1 MSTEKTEIT
10 AISSIGLPGSLLR
23 QAREEKGLT
32 VDEMSA
38 ISNLTK
44 QVIRGIESD
53 NYADLAGL
61 SFVRGY
67 LKLYAKKLGVTEA
80 TVLEPFDLWKAE
92 QLGDAKHKATKSG
105 IGDEQPVAGPG
116 KATMIFAG
124 AIIVV
129 LIAAGATLSYTES
142 EQPESEV
149 IATIPSVESSDRSR
163 EDTPQLTEQPLGDQA
178 PNELVDT
185 VGHESPG
192 TSPDTSD
199 ADTRIDTTAN
209 TGSGDSANEERMAN
223 GAVDEDVRATE
234 PAQAD
239 SRTEALATAPSETQG
254 EPETPAEPEKSVEP
268 EKAVESPQVINTVE
282 QVVNRAIA
290 EPEIE
295 RLGDQIVEES
305 EPNPVVSTGNLGQ
318 GGRVIAE
325 ASGLAPAPAE
335 PVQTTQVS
343 PGQDEGL
350 RVVSETVTGP
360 SADQLAMGVAGKL
373 QIEFSGE
380 SWVEVR
386 DARGRLILADLMTPE
401 NGVDLDTYGPVEVLV
416 GAVGSSTVIFNG
428 ETQDLRQ
435 KAYQDVARIT
445 LGADSN

>member
-1 MSTEKTEIT
+1 MSTENTEIT

-53 NYADLAGL
+53 DYADLAGL

-67 LKLYAKKLGVTEA
+67 LKLYAKKLGVNEA

-105 IGDEQPVAGPG
+105 MGDEQPAAGPG

-124 AIIVV
+124 AVMVV
-129 LIAAGATLSYTES
+129 LIAAGAILSYTES
-142 EQPESEV
+142 EPFESEG
-149 IATIPSVESSDRSR
+149 IATLPSVESSDHSQK
-163 EDTPQLTEQPLGDQA
+163 DTPQLTEQPVVDQA
-178 PNELVDT
+178 PLELVDT
-185 VGHESPG
+185 VSDESPG

-209 TGSGDSANEERMAN
+209 LGSEDSVNEERMAN
-223 GAVDEDVRATE
+223 VAADEDALVTK
-234 PAQAD
+234 PSQAD
-239 SRTEALATAPSETQG
+239 RQTEALATSPSETQV
-254 EPETPAEPEKSVEP
+254 EPETPAEPEKSVE
-268 EKAVESPQVINTVE
+268 SPQVIKTVE
-282 QVVNRAIA
+282 PVVNIASA
-290 EPEIE
+290 EPKIE
-295 RLGDQIVEES
+295 RPGDQIVEES

-343 PGQDEGL
+343 PVQDEGL

-416 GAVGSSTVIFNG
+416 GAVSSSTVIFNG

>member
-1 MSTEKTEIT
+1 MSTENTEIN

-53 NYADLAGL
+53 DYADLAGL

-67 LKLYAKKLGVTEA
+67 LKLYAKKLGVNEA
-80 TVLEPFDLWKAE
+80 AVLEPFDLWKAE
-92 QLGDAKHKATKSG
+92 QSGDAKHKATKSG
-105 IGDEQPVAGPG
+105 MGDQQLATGPG
-116 KATMIFAG
+116 KPTMIFA
-124 AIIVV
+124 AAVVVV

-142 EQPESEV
+142 EQAESEV
-149 IATIPSVESSDRSR
+149 IATQPSLESSDRSR
-163 EDTPQLTEQPLGDQA
+163 EDTTQLTEQPVVDQA
-178 PNELVDT
+178 PDELATTIGD
-185 VGHESPG
+185 ESPG
-192 TSPDTSD
+192 TSPNTPD
-199 ADTRIDTTAN
+199 ADTSLDITAN
-209 TGSGDSANEERMAN
+209 TGSENAVNEERIAN
-223 GAVDEDVRATE
+223 VAANDDTVVAE

-239 SRTEALATAPSETQG
+239 RQTEALAALPSETPV
-254 EPETPAEPEKSVEP
+254 EPETPAEPEKPVEP
-268 EKAVESPQVINTVE
+268 PQVVKTVE
-282 QVVNRAIA
+282 PVVNRVAA
-290 EPEIE
+290 EPEPE
-295 RLGDQIVEES
+295 TPADQVVEES
-305 EPNPVVSTGNLGQ
+305 EPNRVVSTGNLGQ

-335 PVQTTQVS
+335 PIQTTQVS

-350 RVVSETVTGP
+350 RVLSETVTGP

-373 QIEFSGE
+373 QIEVSGE

-416 GAVGSSTVIFNG
+416 GAVSASTVIFNG

>member
-1 MSTEKTEIT
+1 MSTENTEIT

-53 NYADLAGL
+53 DYADLAGL

-67 LKLYAKKLGVTEA
+67 LKLYAKKLGVNEA
-80 TVLEPFDLWKAE
+80 AVLEPFDLWKAE
-92 QLGDAKHKATKSG
+92 QSGDAKHKATKSG
-105 IGDEQPVAGPG
+105 MGDQQLATGPG
-116 KATMIFAG
+116 KPTMIFA
-124 AIIVV
+124 AAVVVV

-142 EQPESEV
+142 EQAESEV
-149 IATIPSVESSDRSR
+149 IATQPSLESSNRSR
-163 EDTPQLTEQPLGDQA
+163 EDTTQLTEQPVVDQA
-178 PNELVDT
+178 PDELVTTIGD
-185 VGHESPG
+185 ESPG
-192 TSPDTSD
+192 TSPNTPD
-199 ADTRIDTTAN
+199 ADTSLDITAN
-209 TGSGDSANEERMAN
+209 TGSENAVNEERIAN
-223 GAVDEDVRATE
+223 VAANDDTVVAE

-239 SRTEALATAPSETQG
+239 RQTEALAAVPSETPVEPKKPVEPLQVVKTVEPVVNRVAAEP
-254 EPETPAEPEKSVEP
+254 EPETPAD
-268 EKAVESPQVINTVE
+268 QV
-282 QVVNRAIA
+282 
-290 EPEIE
+290 
-295 RLGDQIVEES
+295 VEES
-305 EPNPVVSTGNLGQ
+305 EPNRVVSTGNLGQ

-335 PVQTTQVS
+335 PIQTTQVS

-350 RVVSETVTGP
+350 RVLSETVTGP

-373 QIEFSGE
+373 QIEVSGE

-416 GAVGSSTVIFNG
+416 GAVSASTVIFNG

>member
-1 MSTEKTEIT
+1 MSTENTEIT

-44 QVIRGIESD
+44 QVIRRIESD
-53 NYADLAGL
+53 DYADLAGL

-67 LKLYAKKLGVTEA
+67 LKLYAKKLGVSEA
-80 TVLEPFDLWKAE
+80 EVLEPFDLWKAE
-92 QLGDAKHKATKSG
+92 QSGDAKHKATKSG
-105 IGDEQPVAGPG
+105 MGDEQPAAGPG
-116 KATMIFAG
+116 KATMIFA
-124 AIIVV
+124 AAVLVV
-129 LIAAGATLSYTES
+129 LIAAGATLSFIES
-142 EQPESEV
+142 EQSESEV
-149 IATIPSVESSDRSR
+149 IATPPSVESSDRSGM
-163 EDTPQLTEQPLGDQA
+163 DTPQLTEQPIVDHA
-178 PNELVDT
+178 PNELVAT
-185 VGHESPG
+185 VDDDSPG
-192 TSPDTSD
+192 TSSDPSNPDTS
-199 ADTRIDTTAN
+199 IDITAN
-209 TGSGDSANEERMAN
+209 TGSEDSANEERIAN
-223 GAVDEDVRATE
+223 VAAANDAVVTE
-234 PAQAD
+234 PAQVE
-239 SRTEALATAPSETQG
+239 SQTEALASAPSETPV
-254 EPETPAEPEKSVEP
+254 ESEISAESEKSAEPKKPVQ
-268 EKAVESPQVINTVE
+268 SPQVVKTVE
-282 QVVNRAIA
+282 PVVNRAVA
-290 EPEIE
+290 EREIE
-295 RLGDQIVEES
+295 RPADKIVEQS
-305 EPNPVVSTGNLGQ
+305 EPNPVVSAGNLGQ

-335 PVQTTQVS
+335 PIQTTQVS
-343 PGQDEGL
+343 PSQDEGL

-373 QIEFSGE
+373 QIEFSGD

-416 GAVGSSTVIFNG
+416 GAVSASTVMFNG
-428 ETQDLRQ
+428 EIQDLRQ

>member
-1 MSTEKTEIT
+1 MNQKSAMSTENTEIT
-10 AISSIGLPGSLLR
+10 ALSSIGLPGSLLR

-32 VDEMSA
+32 IDEMSA

-53 NYADLAGL
+53 DYADLAGL

-67 LKLYAKKLGVTEA
+67 LKLYAKKLGVNEA
-80 TVLEPFDLWKAE
+80 AVLEPFDLWKAE
-92 QLGDAKHKATKSG
+92 QSGDAKHKATKSG
-105 IGDEQPVAGPG
+105 MGDQQPATGPG
-116 KATMIFAG
+116 KPTMIFA
-124 AIIVV
+124 AAVVVV
-129 LIAAGATLSYTES
+129 LIAAGATLSYLES
-142 EQPESEV
+142 EQAESEV
-149 IATIPSVESSDRSR
+149 IATQPSLESSDRPR
-163 EDTPQLTEQPLGDQA
+163 EDTAQLTEQPVVDQA
-178 PNELVDT
+178 PDELVATIGD
-185 VGHESPG
+185 ENSG
-192 TSPDTSD
+192 TNPNTPD
-199 ADTRIDTTAN
+199 ADTSANVIAN
-209 TGSGDSANEERMAN
+209 TGSDNAVNEERTAN
-223 GAVDEDVRATE
+223 VAADDDAVVAE

-239 SRTEALATAPSETQG
+239 TQTQALAAVPSETPVEPEVPAEPEKPVEPPQVVKKVEPVVKRAAAEP
-254 EPETPAEPEKSVEP
+254 EPETPAD
-268 EKAVESPQVINTVE
+268 QV
-282 QVVNRAIA
+282 
-290 EPEIE
+290 
-295 RLGDQIVEES
+295 VEES
-305 EPNPVVSTGNLGQ
+305 EQTPVVSTGNLGQ

-335 PVQTTQVS
+335 PIQTTQVS

-350 RVVSETVTGP
+350 RVLSETVTGP

-416 GAVGSSTVIFNG
+416 GAVSASTVIFNG

>member
-1 MSTEKTEIT
+1 MSTENTEIT

-53 NYADLAGL
+53 DYADLAGL

-67 LKLYAKKLGVTEA
+67 LKLYAKKLGVNEA
-80 TVLEPFDLWKAE
+80 AVLEPFDLWKAE
-92 QLGDAKHKATKSG
+92 QSGDAKHKATKSG
-105 IGDEQPVAGPG
+105 MGDQQLATGPG
-116 KATMIFAG
+116 KPTMIFA
-124 AIIVV
+124 AAVVVV
-129 LIAAGATLSYTES
+129 LIAAGATLSYMES
-142 EQPESEV
+142 EQAESEV
-149 IATIPSVESSDRSR
+149 IATQPSLESSDRSR
-163 EDTPQLTEQPLGDQA
+163 EDTTQLTEQPVVDQA
-178 PNELVDT
+178 PDELVTTIGD
-185 VGHESPG
+185 ESPG
-192 TSPDTSD
+192 TSPNTPD
-199 ADTRIDTTAN
+199 ADTSLDITAN
-209 TGSGDSANEERMAN
+209 TGSENAVNEERIAN
-223 GAVDEDVRATE
+223 VAANDDTVVAE

-239 SRTEALATAPSETQG
+239 RQTEALAAVPSETPVEPEKPVEPPQVVKTVEPVVNRVAAEP
-254 EPETPAEPEKSVEP
+254 EPETPAD
-268 EKAVESPQVINTVE
+268 QV
-282 QVVNRAIA
+282 
-290 EPEIE
+290 
-295 RLGDQIVEES
+295 VEES
-305 EPNPVVSTGNLGQ
+305 EPNRVVSTGNLGQ

-335 PVQTTQVS
+335 PIQTTQVS

-350 RVVSETVTGP
+350 RVLSETVTGP

-373 QIEFSGE
+373 QIEVSGE

-416 GAVGSSTVIFNG
+416 GAVSASTVIFNG

>member
-1 MSTEKTEIT
+1 MSTENTEIT

-23 QAREEKGLT
+23 QAREEKELT

-53 NYADLAGL
+53 DYSDLAGL

-67 LKLYAKKLGVTEA
+67 LKLYAKKLGVNEA

-92 QLGDAKHKATKSG
+92 QVGDAKHKATKSG
-105 IGDEQPVAGPG
+105 MGDEQPAAGPG

-124 AIIVV
+124 AVIVV
-129 LIAAGATLSYTES
+129 LVVAGAILSYTES
-142 EQPESEV
+142 EPLESEV
-149 IATIPSVESSDRSR
+149 IATLPSVESSDRSR
-163 EDTPQLTEQPLGDQA
+163 DDTTQPTEQPAVDQA
-178 PNELVDT
+178 PNKLVDT
-185 VGHESPG
+185 VSDESPR

-199 ADTRIDTTAN
+199 ADIRINTTAN
-209 TGSGDSANEERMAN
+209 IGSEDSANEERMVNVA
-223 GAVDEDVRATE
+223 ADEDVLATE
-234 PAQAD
+234 PPQAD
-239 SRTEALATAPSETQG
+239 SQTEVLATSPSETQV
-254 EPETPAEPEKSVEP
+254 EPETAAEPEKSVEP
-268 EKAVESPQVINTVE
+268 EKPVESPQVIKTVE
-282 QVVNRAIA
+282 PVVNRASA
-290 EPEIE
+290 EPETE
-295 RLGDQIVEES
+295 RPGDQIVEES
-305 EPNPVVSTGNLGQ
+305 EPNLVVSTGNLGQ

-401 NGVDLDTYGPVEVLV
+401 TGVDLDTYGPVEVLV
-416 GAVGSSTVIFNG
+416 GAVSSSTVIFNG

-435 KAYQDVARIT
+435 KAFQDVARIT